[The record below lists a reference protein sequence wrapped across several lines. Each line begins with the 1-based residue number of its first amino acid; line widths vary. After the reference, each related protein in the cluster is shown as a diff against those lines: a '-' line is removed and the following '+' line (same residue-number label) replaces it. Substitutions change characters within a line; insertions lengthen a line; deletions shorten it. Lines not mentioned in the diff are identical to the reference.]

1 MKYIRFFLA
10 LLLFV
15 FSHSI
20 FGQTGL
26 TKLISGFPSHD
37 AVITQF
43 YNNYSPEA
51 GQDPNMILSFARK
64 PEGWFII
71 TSTIEDQ
78 ENKTSYPFWTPS
90 TGYLSLTPL
99 YAVIKNEQKAEFS
112 QYQSEENARSSY
124 NLRMF
129 KLHTFYG
136 YNGWADDIIAHL
148 QPDQKLLND
157 DDLYSLGR
165 AHSARASSFVH
176 HNPGAT
182 NLPMFTFNQKGNSLN
197 DQQLTNYYKENLAAR
212 ECFKILALRN
222 PLFNDIIGK
231 IQTKYANEVMQAYL
245 DLFIFQ
251 NETLAKQQILTDIYP
266 PEILAHARNYLNNLP
281 KDALFISFGDNDTYP
296 LWYVQVMENLRT
308 DVLVI
313 NYSLLGL
320 PQYMSALRRGM
331 NGNKINLSIL
341 QSTYDTLEIVD
352 GIELQ
357 NILNEQAFIAW
368 MNNSKNISYYVKDFP
383 GLYLSCVENNNVP
396 ISKSRMYKTDLALLD
411 LYMSNKDRAFCGSY
425 SADPLDIFGNNW
437 LRLGLVEELNLC
449 GQKKNNFDSLIK
461 FYAIID
467 QEAYQDPKNFPFK
480 PGTTEYIDEVVIS
493 KLYQNLLQNMID
505 CQNENR
511 TVQLEKLKI
520 IWNQWTANWAV
531 KPSANLMS
539 YYHEYINNKVDEKAI
554 KRKRGQR

>member
-15 FSHSI
+15 FSHSV
-20 FGQTGL
+20 FSQTGL
-26 TKLISGFPSHD
+26 IKLISGFPSYD
-37 AVITQF
+37 AVVTQF
-43 YNNYSPEA
+43 YTTYGPEA
-51 GQDPNMILSFARK
+51 GQAPSVLMNFARK

-78 ENKTSYPFWTPS
+78 ENKTSHPFWTHS

-99 YAVIKNEQKAEFS
+99 YAVIKNEQKVEFPP
-112 QYQSEENARSSY
+112 YQSEEYTRSAY

-176 HNPGAT
+176 HNAGAT
-182 NLPMFTFNQKGNSLN
+182 NLPMFTFNPKGNSIN
-197 DQQLTNYYKENLAAR
+197 NEQLTDYYRENLAAR
-212 ECFKILALRN
+212 ECFKLLAIRN
-222 PLFNDIIGK
+222 PVFYDIVGK

-245 DLFIFQ
+245 DLYIFQ
-251 NETLAKQQILTDIYP
+251 NEELAKKQLIPGIYP
-266 PEILAHARNYLNNLP
+266 PEILANARNYLNNLP
-281 KDALFISFGDNDTYP
+281 QGAIFISFGDNDTYP
-296 LWYVQVMENLRT
+296 LWYVQIMENLRT
-308 DVLVI
+308 DVCVI

-320 PQYMSALRRGM
+320 PQYVNSLRRGM
-331 NGNKINLSIL
+331 NGNKINLSIQ
-341 QSTYDTLEIVD
+341 QSTYDTLEIVI
-352 GIELQ
+352 GKEGQ
-357 NILNEQAFIAW
+357 NDLNEQAFIAW
-368 MNNSKNISYYVKDFP
+368 MNDAKNIGYQINDFP
-383 GLYLSCVENNNVP
+383 GLYLNCANSANKNNT
-396 ISKSRMYKTDLALLD
+396 KDAFYKVDVALLD

-461 FYAIID
+461 FYTIMD

-480 PGTTEYIDEVVIS
+480 PGTSEYIDDIVIS

-520 IWNQWTANWAV
+520 IWNQWTTNWAV
-531 KPSANLMS
+531 KPNTTLLN
-539 YYHEYINNKVDEKAI
+539 YYQEYLNPQNEKKPAKSR
-554 KRKRGQR
+554 KRK